1 MLSDM
6 KSVTARRSRRALGL
20 LGLLAAL
27 VALAFASL
35 ALGAKATGIDKLADA
50 CPTAWEMLR
59 GRLDVNSA
67 VAGGVD
73 NATAEV
79 ASILATMRVPRTVLA
94 LVVGAALGLAGTV
107 VQGLTRNSLADPGM
121 LGVSAGAA
129 LAVAGGIFLLGWTSM
144 QSHLILAFVGAGLA
158 ALLVFGLTAAGLG
171 SGDTLGLVLAG
182 AALSAVLAALT
193 SAIIYIDPNALD
205 SLRFWRAGSV
215 TGRGFDII
223 VPALLPLGVGALLAL
238 AMGPTLNVLNLG
250 AEAAQALGTN
260 VGRANALGLV
270 AITLLAGAATAA
282 AGPIG
287 FVGLVVPHVA
297 RSITGPDYKWVLPY
311 SGLAGACLLLLAD
324 IIGRLVMRPG
334 ELQAGIVIALIGAP
348 AFIWLVRH
356 RKLVSI

>member
-1 MLSDM
+1 M
-6 KSVTARRSRRALGL
+6 
-20 LGLLAAL
+20 
-27 VALAFASL
+27 
-35 ALGAKATGIDKLADA
+35 
-50 CPTAWEMLR
+50 
-59 GRLDVNSA
+59 
-67 VAGGVD
+67 
-73 NATAEV
+73 
-79 ASILATMRVPRTVLA
+79 
-94 LVVGAALGLAGTV
+94 
-107 VQGLTRNSLADPGM
+107 
-121 LGVSAGAA
+121 
-129 LAVAGGIFLLGWTSM
+129 
-144 QSHLILAFVGAGLA
+144 
-158 ALLVFGLTAAGLG
+158 
-171 SGDTLGLVLAG
+171 
-182 AALSAVLAALT
+182 
-193 SAIIYIDPNALD
+193 
-205 SLRFWRAGSV
+205 RFWRAGSV

-238 AMGPTLNVLNLG
+238 AMGPTLNVFNLG

-287 FVGLVVPHVA
+287 FVGLVA

>member
-1 MLSDM
+1 M

-35 ALGAKATGIDKLADA
+35 ALGAKATGIGELADA

-79 ASILATMRVPRTVLA
+79 ASILATMRVPRTVPA
-94 LVVGAALGLAGTV
+94 LVVGAALGLAGT
-107 VQGLTRNSLADPGM
+107 
-121 LGVSAGAA
+121 
-129 LAVAGGIFLLGWTSM
+129 GGIFLLGWTSM

>member
-1 MLSDM
+1 MLSYM
-6 KSVTARRSRRALGL
+6 KSVIARRSRRALGL

-35 ALGAKATGIDKLADA
+35 ALGAKATSIGELADA

-73 NATAEV
+73 NATVEV

-94 LVVGAALGLAGTV
+94 LVV
-107 VQGLTRNSLADPGM
+107 
-121 LGVSAGAA
+121 GAA